1 MALAA
6 LASHSNSDSNPLGG
20 TLRTQAAVRS
30 MKIIGLTGG
39 IGSGKTTVARFLAD
53 MGAVVIDADTIGHEI
68 LDTDLKVQEELAEA
82 FGKRVI
88 RENGTVDR
96 ARLGRLVFSDPE
108 VRARLNR
115 LMHPLIYQRIT
126 TRIEDYRRRKVSIL
140 VLEVPLLVETKG
152 ISLVDEVWVTVASE
166 ATVLKRLSEK
176 PGLSKAEAL
185 ARIGSQLASD
195 ERIKRADEVINTDC
209 SLEELKTKVGEL
221 WHRRQGKAH
230 GENTKTAS
238 G

>member
-1 MALAA
+1 
-6 LASHSNSDSNPLGG
+6 
-20 TLRTQAAVRS
+20 

-39 IGSGKTTVARFLAD
+39 IGSGKTTVAGFLAD

-68 LDTDLKVQEELAEA
+68 LDTDLKVQEELASA

-96 ARLGRLVFSDPE
+96 ARLGKLVFNDPE
-108 VRARLNR
+108 ARERLNR

-126 TRIEDYRRRKVSIL
+126 TRIQDYRRRKVGVL
-140 VLEVPLLVETKG
+140 VIEVPLLVETDA

-176 PGLSKAEAL
+176 PGLSRVEAL
-185 ARIGSQLASD
+185 ARIGSQLASE
-195 ERIKRADEVINTDC
+195 ERITHADEVIDTDC
-209 SLEELKTKVGEL
+209 SLEELKTRVGEL
-221 WHRRQGKAH
+221 WRRRQDKAP
-230 GENTKTAS
+230 GENTKTVS
-238 G
+238 GDRPPD